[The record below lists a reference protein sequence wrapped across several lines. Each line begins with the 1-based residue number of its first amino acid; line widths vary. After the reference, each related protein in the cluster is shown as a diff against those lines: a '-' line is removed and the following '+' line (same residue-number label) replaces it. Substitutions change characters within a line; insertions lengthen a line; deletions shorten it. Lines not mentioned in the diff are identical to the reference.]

1 MKHRCKDTKNW
12 AKKQNNIKKRLKK
25 DIEQG
30 FRQSLILRCSDAV
43 LQFVE
48 MPSLSPKIYLYIY
61 IYILYI

>member
-25 DIEQG
+25 
-30 FRQSLILRCSDAV
+30 RHLQSLILRCSDAV

-61 IYILYI
+61 IYKYI